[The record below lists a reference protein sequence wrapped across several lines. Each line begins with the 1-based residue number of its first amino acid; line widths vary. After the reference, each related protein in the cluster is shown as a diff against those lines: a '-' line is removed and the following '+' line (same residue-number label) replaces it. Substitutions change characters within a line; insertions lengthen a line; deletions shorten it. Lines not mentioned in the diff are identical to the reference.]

1 MAFPRAMPRALRYLV
16 YASAWIKCHY
26 PDVFVAALLNSQPM
40 GFYATAQLVR
50 DAQEHG
56 VEVRPVDVN
65 RSNWDCTLEDNRPRE
80 RAICIRATPR

>member
-1 MAFPRAMPRALRYLV
+1 M
-16 YASAWIKCHY
+16 KCHY
-26 PDVFVAALLNSQPM
+26 PDVFAAAILNSQPM

-65 RSNWDCTLEDNRPRE
+65 AVELGLH
-80 RAICIRATPR
+80 AGAA